1 LVARYGGR
9 PSSPPHAAQ
18 ERGNM
23 ELLSRVYY
31 ANTVRDWLIA
41 LGILAIVF
49 AILKIVQR
57 IGISR
62 LSKLSLL
69 THNKIDDLLVGILE
83 NTKFFFLLIAAAYVA
98 SLTITF
104 KPSVVTLW
112 ERMIVFALILQGGFW
127 ANSAVSFGLA
137 RNIEK
142 RVDEDV
148 SSTTTITFLG
158 FVARVILW
166 TIVLLSMLAN
176 LGVNITGLI
185 TGLGIG
191 GIAVA
196 LAVQNILGDLLASLS
211 IVLDK
216 PFVIGD
222 FIIVDSLMGTVEH
235 VGLKTTRIRSLSGE
249 QLVFSNNDLLK
260 SRIRN
265 FGRMSERR
273 VVFSFRVIYQTS
285 LEKLRL
291 AKEIVT
297 DIVNSQENAR
307 FDRAHFKEYGDSS
320 LNFEVVYYVTR
331 PEFNVYMDIQEAI
344 NQEMYRR
351 FKEQGI
357 EFAYPTRTV
366 YVRREGE

>member
-1 LVARYGGR
+1 
-9 PSSPPHAAQ
+9 
-18 ERGNM
+18 M
-23 ELLSRVYY
+23 EFLNKVYY
-31 ANTVRDWLIA
+31 GNTVQAWLIA
-41 LGILAIVF
+41 AGALIVVF

-57 IGISR
+57 VGISR

-83 NTKFFFLLIAAAYVA
+83 NTKFFFLLIASAYVA

-104 KPSVVTLW
+104 KPSVAALW
-112 ERMIVFALILQGGFW
+112 EKAIVLVLILQGGFW
-127 ANSAVSFGLA
+127 AGAAVSFGLA

-142 RVDEDV
+142 RMDQDV
-148 SSTTTITFLG
+148 SSTTMITFLG
-158 FVARVILW
+158 FAARIILW
-166 TIVLLSMLAN
+166 IIVLLSMLAN

-191 GIAVA
+191 GIAIA

-222 FIIVDSLMGTVEH
+222 FIRIDSLMGTVEH
-235 VGLKTTRIRSLSGE
+235 IGLKTTRIRSLGGE

-273 VVFSFRVIYQTS
+273 VLFSFGVIYQTS
-285 LEKLRL
+285 LEKLRVI
-291 AKEIVT
+291 KEIVT
-297 DIVNSQENAR
+297 DIINDQEGTR
-307 FDRAHFKEYGDSS
+307 FDRVHFKEYGDSS
-320 LNFEVVYYVTR
+320 LNFEVVYYVTN
-331 PEFNVYMDIQEAI
+331 PDYNLYMDIQERI
-344 NQEMYRR
+344 NQEIFRR
-351 FKEQGI
+351 FDEQGI
-357 EFAYPTRTV
+357 EFAYPTRTI
-366 YVRREGE
+366 YMQREGE